1 MSSENQDYR
10 RRPFSVND
18 LNRRTREVKIFNTTT
33 ITTTSAT
40 TSHDA
45 SISNTTTV
53 TNRGVG
59 GVNIIRHT
67 DNNETR
73 IPQASTTNVKKSD
86 HRSKS
91 AAFVTT
97 NDHHNHNQNY
107 THIPYTTIST
117 NSSITTPAK
126 RKIRF
131 VYGKEQHDPNRINV
145 ENYSNITSNTSNL
158 NDNFSVNETAYQTNE
173 TLPKFPYVK
182 TSTSTEVPNALI
194 RNSVEINNQFLNDT
208 YDNYENVNLSRT
220 QETSKEMQVK
230 DVEVECEIE
239 EDPAI
244 FEGSEGY
251 VKNLISK
258 IQTQYKNPETVHIK
272 ITRRQK
278 PENIDKSGNLIKNS
292 SESYGQIVRKEY
304 YTIKSTNKPKK
315 TSSISSF
322 VDTSNIPYIDEEND
336 SKNNSTR
343 NSKIDEEKQNISNSN
358 YIIEK
363 HVIYGD
369 NKGKLKLY
377 NL

>member
-33 ITTTSAT
+33 ITTTTGT

-53 TNRGVG
+53 TNRG
-59 GVNIIRHT
+59 NNTLTRQT
-67 DNNETR
+67 DNEIR
-73 IPQASTTNVKKSD
+73 LPQSNNNAAVTVKKQD
-86 HRSKS
+86 PRSKS
-91 AAFVTT
+91 AFVTS
-97 NDHHNHNQNY
+97 NEHYNY
-107 THIPYTTIST
+107 TQSPYTVST
-117 NSSITTPAK
+117 NSSITTPSK

-131 VYGKEQHDPNRINV
+131 VYGKEQQNIDPNRANI
-145 ENYSNITSNTSNL
+145 EHYSNLPSNTSNL
-158 NDNFSVNETAYQTNE
+158 NDNIVIYNETKPTELSFMTNE
-173 TLPKFPYVK
+173 SLPKFPFVR
-182 TSTSTEVPNALI
+182 TSTSTEIPTAFI
-194 RNSVEINNQFLNDT
+194 RNSVEINSKALNDT
-208 YDNYENVNLSRT
+208 YDNFDIINIEKNEQN
-220 QETSKEMQVK
+220 KELQVK

-278 PENIDKSGNLIKNS
+278 PESIDKSGNLTKNS
-292 SESYGQIVRKEY
+292 KESYGQIVRKEY

-322 VDTSNIPYIDEEND
+322 VDTSNIPFIDEEAD

-343 NSKIDEEKQNISNSN
+343 SSKIDDGTSPN

-369 NKGKLKLY
+369 NKGKNFNFFIKY
-377 NL
+377 F